1 MCVLVLPS
9 PNTRHDM
16 SHLTHGC
23 EQHNTTQ
30 VALSRLFISG
40 RAERVWLL
48 GMAYSPDNDQY
59 EIDSIQ
65 QLHPECAPSLV
76 CVCLTRHRC

>member
-1 MCVLVLPS
+1 MN
-9 PNTRHDM
+9 NT
-16 SHLTHGC
+16 T
-23 EQHNTTQ
+23 QHNTTQ

-76 CVCLTRHRC
+76 CVCLTRHR